1 MKVWDTG
8 DNLQKAGISVP
19 NGKQV
24 SWNKNCLHLQL
35 NQRYKPLL
43 QVQKYLIS
51 YEFFLQI
58 ILKNLYLFFSFFSWN
73 KEVRCSSRY
82 MTLVYWPSWLRL
94 HHKDTKDLYGSLW
107 NYTKAK
113 SVYWREGAFISWNVL
128 QRRMLLLPLGI
139 SETHSKTLKTQV
151 LQ

>member
-35 NQRYKPLL
+35 NQRYKPFLH
-43 QVQKYLIS
+43 VQKYLIF

-73 KEVRCSSRY
+73 KEVRC
-82 MTLVYWPSWLRL
+82 
-94 HHKDTKDLYGSLW
+94 
-107 NYTKAK
+107 
-113 SVYWREGAFISWNVL
+113 
-128 QRRMLLLPLGI
+128 
-139 SETHSKTLKTQV
+139 
-151 LQ
+151 